1 MNDNLKM
8 LSFRHAF
15 GWLFFMAFLP
25 AVFAQGPPQKVGA
38 IPLDP
43 NIRTGVLPN
52 GMTYFVQQNK
62 EPENRMELRLA
73 VNAGSVLED
82 DDQLGLAH
90 FVEHMAFN
98 GSEHFKKNELV
109 DFLESAGVKF
119 GPHLNAYTSFD
130 ETVYMVQVATDN
142 PTVVDKGLLI
152 LQDWATGVSFDHN
165 EIDKER
171 GVVIEE
177 WRMRS
182 GAESRMMDKFMPVL
196 VNGSHYAKRLPIGEV
211 EILKNFKYETI
222 KRFYKKWYRPDLM
235 AVIAVGDFDAEQME
249 KKIVERF
256 SKIPAATE
264 KLERPTF
271 PIPDHEENFA
281 AVETDKEAGYVLF
294 AANFKHDLHPVKT
307 EAEYREMLV
316 DLLAAGMLTDRIEE
330 LKQKGESTLMFSQAT
345 EGSMFGFRSKA
356 SFSAFA
362 IMNPS
367 DIPGGVNQV
376 LTEVERARRHGFLE
390 TEMERQKSKVVSEV
404 ETQYNDRDKTESKDL
419 AGKAVQYFLVGRY
432 NPGIT
437 WSYETIKKLMP
448 GIGLNEVNARIK
460 ERLADRNAVFIL
472 TGPDKED
479 VKMPG
484 KEELLATYRE
494 IKKSD
499 IEPYKESIDDRPLVA
514 ELPEPGT
521 VAATSATKEL
531 GLTEW
536 KLSNGARIILR
547 PTDFKD
553 DEIFLHA
560 FSPGGLSRI
569 SDSDYKKAWAV
580 DGVVGNSGVGR
591 FNQSTLQ
598 KKLAGKNVS
607 VTPYISELFEGMEG
621 QCAPKDLETMMQL
634 IHLYF
639 VQPRRDKEGFN
650 AYRQMLEGAAGF
662 SSSPEGAFR
671 DSLTIFMS
679 MNHLRKQPLN
689 KQRIDDLDLQT
700 MFMTYMDRFLDP
712 SDFTFVLVG
721 NFKPE
726 DVKPLVLQYIGGIE
740 GQNRKENWKDRE
752 IKSPRGVV
760 DMEFK
765 KGADDKSI
773 VNIAFTGEMEYNRDN
788 EFSLQAMTSV
798 LRIMLRESMRE
809 EKGGVYG
816 VRCTAEAA
824 KIPKSGYRI
833 DIGFTCAPDRVEELV
848 ETAMEEVRRLR
859 EEGPSEKNMLKVQE
873 IERRSYETD
882 MRDNGFWVEQLVRF
896 YQYNAD
902 PREMLQYIPLVDG
915 MNPDQVREA
924 ATKYLDTE
932 NVAKIVM
939 YPEDKGDAGGS
950 K

>member
-1 MNDNLKM
+1 MTF
-8 LSFRHAF
+8 SFRHVF
-15 GWLFFMAFLP
+15 GWLAFMAIMP
-25 AVFAQGPPQKVGA
+25 AMIAQGPPQKVGTL
-38 IPLDP
+38 PLDP

-52 GMTYFVQQNK
+52 GLTYFVQQNK
-62 EPENRMELRLA
+62 EPENRMELRLV

-82 DDQLGLAH
+82 DDQQGLAH

-152 LQDWATGVSFDHN
+152 LQDWAMGLSFDHN

-196 VNGSHYAKRLPIGEV
+196 VNGSHYANRLPIGEV

-235 AVIAVGDFDAEQME
+235 AVIAVGDFDPAEME
-249 KKIVERF
+249 KKIVARF
-256 SKIPAATE
+256 SEVPAATE
-264 KLERPTF
+264 KLERPSF
-271 PIPDHEENFA
+271 PIPDHNEIFTS
-281 AVETDKEAGYVLF
+281 VETDKEAGYVLF
-294 AANFKHDLHPVKT
+294 LANFKHDLAKVKT
-307 EAEYREMLV
+307 EADYRELV
-316 DLLAAGMLTDRIEE
+316 VDMLAAGMLTDRLEE
-330 LKQKGESTLMFSQAT
+330 LKQKGESPLMFSQTT
-345 EGSMFGFRSKA
+345 EGPLFGLRSKA
-356 SFSAFA
+356 AFTA
-362 IMNPS
+362 VAVMNPS
-367 DIPGGVNQV
+367 DIKGGVNQV

-390 TEMERQKSKVVSEV
+390 TEMERQKSKMVSDV
-404 ETQYNDRDKTESKDL
+404 ETQYNDRDKTESKTL
-419 AGKAVQYFLVGRY
+419 AGKSVQYFLVGRH
-432 NPGIT
+432 NTGIA
-437 WSYETIKKLMP
+437 WSYEAIKKLMP
-448 GIGLNEVNARIK
+448 GIGISEVNARIK
-460 ERLADRNAVFIL
+460 ERLADRNAVLIL
-472 TGPDKED
+472 TGPEKEAEN
-479 VKMPG
+479 MLS
-484 KEELLATYRE
+484 KEELLTAYEEVRKAE
-494 IKKSD
+494 V
-499 IEPYKESIDDRPLVA
+499 EPYKEFIDDRPLVS

-521 VAATSATKEL
+521 VAESKTTNEL

-536 KLSNGARIILR
+536 KLSNGARVILR

-591 FNQSTLQ
+591 FNQNTLQ

-607 VTPYISELFEGMEG
+607 VSPYISELFEGMEG
-621 QCAPKDLETMMQL
+621 QCAPKDVETMMQL

-650 AYRQMLEGAAGF
+650 SFRQMLDGVAGF

-679 MNHLRKQPLN
+679 MNHPRKQPIN
-689 KQRIDDLDLQT
+689 KQRIEELDLQT

-740 GQNRKENWKDRE
+740 GNNRKENWKDRE
-752 IKSPRGVV
+752 IKGPRGIV

-773 VNIAFTGEMEYNRDN
+773 VNIAFTGSMEYNRKN
-788 EFSLQAMTSV
+788 EFNLQAMTSV

-816 VRCTAEAA
+816 VRCSAEAS

-859 EEGPSEKNMLKVQE
+859 EEGPSEKNMVKVQE

-882 MRDNGFWVEQLVRF
+882 LRDNGFWVGQLVRY
-896 YQYNAD
+896 YQYGAD
-902 PREMLQYIPLVDG
+902 PREMLNYLPLVDG
-915 MNPDQVREA
+915 MNPDEVIEA
-924 ATKYLDTE
+924 ANKYLDTE
-932 NVAKIVM
+932 NVAKVVM
-939 YPEDKGDAGGS
+939 YPEDKGDAAGS

>member
-1 MNDNLKM
+1 MNNNFM
-8 LSFRHAF
+8 MHSFRRFF
-15 GWLFFMAFLP
+15 GWLAFVALMP
-25 AVFAQGPPQKVGA
+25 TLIAQGPPQKVET

-52 GMTYFVQQNK
+52 GMTYFVHQNK
-62 EPENRMELRLA
+62 EPENRMELRLV

-82 DDQLGLAH
+82 DDQQGLAH

-152 LQDWATGVSFDHN
+152 LQDWAMGLSFDHN

-196 VNGSHYAKRLPIGEV
+196 VNGSHYANRLPIGEV

-235 AVIAVGDFDAEQME
+235 AVIAVGDFDLAEME
-249 KKIVERF
+249 KKIVAKF
-256 SKIPAATE
+256 SEVPASTE

-271 PIPDHEENFA
+271 PIPDHEEVVA

-294 AANFKHDLHPVKT
+294 LANFKHELTAVKT
-307 EAEYREMLV
+307 EADYRDLLV
-316 DLLAAGMLTDRIEE
+316 DMLAAGMLTDRLEE
-330 LKQKGESTLMFSQAT
+330 LKQKGESPLMFSQAT
-345 EGSMFGFRSKA
+345 EGPMFGMRSK
-356 SFSAFA
+356 SAFTA
-362 IMNPS
+362 IAVMNPS
-367 DIPGGVNQV
+367 DITGGVKQV
-376 LTEVERARRHGFLE
+376 LTEMERARRHGFIE
-390 TEMERQKSKVVSEV
+390 TELERQKSKMISEV
-404 ETQYNDRDKTESKDL
+404 ETSYNDRDKTESKDL
-419 AGKAVQYFLVGRY
+419 AGKTVQYFLVGRH
-432 NPGIT
+432 NAGIT
-437 WSYETIKKLMP
+437 WSFETIKKLMP
-448 GIGLNEVNARIK
+448 GISVDEINARIQS
-460 ERLADRNAVFIL
+460 RLADRNGVLVL
-472 TGPDKED
+472 TGPEKESI
-479 VKMPG
+479 KIPG
-484 KEELLATYRE
+484 KEDLLAAYRE
-494 IKKSD
+494 VQKSEV
-499 IEPYKESIDDRPLVA
+499 EPYKELIDDRPLVP

-521 VAATSATKEL
+521 IAESNTTSEL

-553 DEIFLHA
+553 DEIFLRA
-560 FSPGGLSRI
+560 FSPGGLSRL

-580 DGVVGNSGVGR
+580 DGVIGNSGVGR
-591 FNQSTLQ
+591 FNLNTLG
-598 KKLAGKNVS
+598 KKLAGKQVNVA
-607 VTPYISELFEGMEG
+607 PYIDDLFEGMNG
-621 QCAPKDLETMMQL
+621 QCSPKDVEAMMQL
-634 IHLYF
+634 VHLFF

-650 AYRQMLEGAAGF
+650 SFRQMMEGVAGF
-662 SSSPEGAFR
+662 SSSPEGSFQ

-679 MNHLRKQPLN
+679 GNHPRRQPIT
-689 KQRIDDLDLQT
+689 KQRIDELDLQT
-700 MFMTYMDRFLDP
+700 IFMTYMDRFLDP

-726 DVKPLVLQYIGGIE
+726 EIKPLILQYIGGIE
-740 GQNRKENWKDRE
+740 GNNRKESWKDRE
-752 IKSPRGVV
+752 IKGPEGIVE
-760 DMEFK
+760 MQFN

-773 VNIAFTGEMEYNRDN
+773 VNLAFTGPMEYNREN
-788 EFSLQAMTSV
+788 EFELQAMTSV

-816 VRCTAEAA
+816 VRCNA
-824 KIPKSGYRI
+824 KAKKLPKSGYRI

-859 EEGPSEKNMLKVQE
+859 EDGPSEKNMVKVQE

-882 MRDNGFWVEQLVRF
+882 MRDNNFWVEQLVRY
-896 YQYNAD
+896 YQYDAD
-902 PREMLQYIPLVDG
+902 PRNMLNYLPLVDG
-915 MNPDQVREA
+915 MNPDQITEA
-924 ATKYLDTE
+924 AKRYLNTE
-932 NVAKIVM
+932 NVAKVVM
-939 YPEDKGDAGGS
+939 YPDEKGDGAGN